1 MHLRKVMAP
10 ARLVSTPR
18 PIALR
23 YVSKDGQGNTHI
35 CIRSNPRP
43 GENSTTAN
51 HAATPT
57 PSAKE
62 SDSLPS

>member
-23 YVSKDGQGNTHI
+23 YLSKDCQGNTHI
-35 CIRSNPRP
+35 CIRTNPHPVDSAAAANP
-43 GENSTTAN
+43 GASP
-51 HAATPT
+51 AAP
-57 PSAKE
+57 AKE
-62 SDSLPS
+62 SKSMPS